1 LLRRNIG
8 SHPYLLAIGIAVAVI
23 GLAAIGYFFIYQP
36 YLARSYTDAQASRI
50 LMSTVVDVSAYGRDA
65 ETYVKQA
72 FDEMERLEGLLSR
85 HIVDSEVSQIN
96 AQAGEWVKVSDPTL
110 AVIELGIE
118 YGELTGGAF
127 DITVGA
133 LVSLWGFGTGDYKV
147 PTNEEI
153 ASALQTVDYRR
164 IEVDKAGK
172 RVRIPAGTVLDLG
185 GIAKGYIVDEA
196 RRFLVENRIQRA
208 IVNAGGDI
216 SVIGSRPD
224 GTPWRVGV
232 QNPDDPSQ
240 IRWVIPLQNN
250 SVVTSGDYQR
260 YFVQDGERWHHI
272 LDPRTGFP
280 ARRIR
285 SVTIVTDKAARAD
298 ALSTAVFVLGLEE
311 GSTLVEK
318 LPGVEAIIVTSDDHV
333 WISSGLAGSIVSL

>member
-1 LLRRNIG
+1 MKKNPG
-8 SHPYLLAIGIAVAVI
+8 SHQYLLAVGIAVTVI
-23 GLAAIGYFFIYQP
+23 VLAAIGYFFLYQP
-36 YLARSYTDAQASRI
+36 YLERSYTDAQGSRI
-50 LMSTVVDVSAYGRDA
+50 LMSTVVDVSAYGPDA

-72 FDEMERLEGLLSR
+72 FAEMEKLEAILSR
-85 HIVDSEVSQIN
+85 HLIDSEVSRIN
-96 AQAGEWVKVSDPTL
+96 SQAGEWIDVSESTL
-110 AVIELGIE
+110 EVIELGVE
-118 YGELTGGAF
+118 YGTLTDGAF
-127 DITVGA
+127 DITVGG
-133 LVSLWGFGTGDYKV
+133 LISLWGFGTGEYKV
-147 PTNEEI
+147 PTDEEI
-153 ASALQTVDYRR
+153 AAALKTVDYRR
-164 IEVDKAGK
+164 VEIDKAKK

-196 RRFLVENRIQRA
+196 RRFLAQNRMQRA

-272 LDPRTGFP
+272 LDPRTGYP
-280 ARRIR
+280 ARGIR
-285 SVTIVTDKAARAD
+285 SVTIVTEKAAVAD
-298 ALSTAVFVLGLEE
+298 ALSTAVFVLGLER
-311 GSTLVEK
+311 GSALVEK
-318 LPGVEAIIVTSDDHV
+318 LPGVEAIIVTSDDDV
-333 WISSGLAGSIVSL
+333 WISSGLAESIVSL